1 MMHKVRN
8 QRAETLEARDREL
21 ELLQRDRPQQ
31 GPDTFGPWPIRRRRI
46 GVNAACPRDCG
57 AFGRRRPELFRKP
70 RLPDTRLPANPDDT
84 RPAAL
89 AVGQS
94 VDQYRKLALSAE
106 QLTRRRLEHSGF
118 GADAL
123 RPGSKNAHPSYAVL
137 GPRSSAEPQVLG
149 TPISDSTFLLRPCFA
164 FAA

>member
-1 MMHKVRN
+1 MANTAAPHRRQRSVPTRLLRVRV
-8 QRAETLEARDREL
+8 AAAR
-21 ELLQRDRPQQ
+21 
-31 GPDTFGPWPIRRRRI
+31 
-46 GVNAACPRDCG
+46 
-57 AFGRRRPELFRKP
+57 ELFRKP

-94 VDQYRKLALSAE
+94 ADQYSKLAFSAE

-123 RPGSKNAHPSYAVL
+123 RP
-137 GPRSSAEPQVLG
+137 R
-149 TPISDSTFLLRPCFA
+149 
-164 FAA
+164 